1 MAKWNTKRKPFIPD
15 METPKTYECKVC
27 GSKIIPRINDKY
39 VVKDRV
45 ATGGLTSAM
54 SGSYTEP
61 KTYDAFDCKVCGCQ
75 FIAKERL
82 LEV

>member
-1 MAKWNTKRKPFIPD
+1 MAWNTNRKPFIPD
-15 METPKTYECKVC
+15 METTKTYECEVC
-27 GSKIIPRINDKY
+27 GSKIIPRIADKY

-61 KTYDAFDCKVCGCQ
+61 EMYDAFDCKVCGCQ
-75 FIAKERL
+75 FVAKERL
-82 LEV
+82 MEA